1 MVAKNTLKKAQRFH
15 MIVKLRVITF
25 QFHFQLQMECKKVIA
40 LMTPEIEQPTCK
52 NIIKMN

>member
-1 MVAKNTLKKAQRFH
+1 